1 MKKTYNLFVLVFISG
16 LILFSGCKKNDD
28 DPGLTPEQEQTEKLT
43 QTWVPGTVTFD
54 GAPAPGFQD
63 FSITFNSGN
72 TYTAA
77 NGYPVFKNTGSWT
90 FKQENGNV
98 NINTIVLDN
107 NPALELR
114 ITSLTETAFNSNIT
128 LSGSANART
137 AGLDGTY
144 TFNLVRQ

>member
-1 MKKTYNLFVLVFISG
+1 MRKTYNLVVLVIISG
-16 LILFSGCKKNDD
+16 LIIFTGCKKNDD
-28 DPGLTPEQEQTEKLT
+28 DPGVSPEQEQIERLS

-63 FSITFNSGN
+63 FVLTFNTGN
-72 TYTAA
+72 TYTAQ
-77 NGYPVFKNTGSWT
+77 NGYPVFKNSGAWA
-90 FKQENGNV
+90 FKQEGGMV
-98 NINTIVLDN
+98 NIQTIILDN

-114 ITSLTETAFNSNIT
+114 ITSLTETNFNSNIT

-137 AGLDGTY
+137 TGLDGTY